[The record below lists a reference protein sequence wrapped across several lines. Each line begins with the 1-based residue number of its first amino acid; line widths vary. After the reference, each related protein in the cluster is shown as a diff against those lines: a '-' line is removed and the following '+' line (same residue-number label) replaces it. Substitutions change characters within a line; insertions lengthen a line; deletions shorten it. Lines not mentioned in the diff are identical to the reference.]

1 MRWRIP
7 IRSRVGN
14 AVLAVLGVLYFL
26 CAITLLGYSLMPV
39 SDTLYSPLS
48 AAGGA
53 EGLFSR
59 CVATEQRGQFR
70 VAAALGEGVERLAA
84 IALGGVVFINVA
96 VDNLQLRE
104 RVRPSAPGSPDRR
117 RVAAA
122 RP

>member
-26 CAITLLGYSLMPV
+26 CAITLIGYSLLTGWGTISPV
-39 SDTLYSPLS
+39 DLL
-48 AAGGA
+48 
-53 EGLFSR
+53 
-59 CVATEQRGQFR
+59 
-70 VAAALGEGVERLAA
+70 VELILAA
-84 IALGGVVFINVA
+84 IALGGVVFISVA

-104 RVRPSAPGSPDRR
+104 RVRPSAPRSPERR
-117 RVAAA
+117 TVAAA

>member
-26 CAITLLGYSLMPV
+26 CAITLLGYSLLTGWGAISPV
-39 SDTLYSPLS
+39 DLMIQLI
-48 AAGGA
+48 
-53 EGLFSR
+53 
-59 CVATEQRGQFR
+59 
-70 VAAALGEGVERLAA
+70 LAA
-84 IALGGVVFINVA
+84 IALGGVVFISVA

-104 RVRPSAPGSPDRR
+104 RIRPSAPGSPGRR
-117 RVAAA
+117 TVAAA

>member
-26 CAITLLGYSLMPV
+26 CAITLLGYSLLTGWGAISPV
-39 SDTLYSPLS
+39 DLLI
-48 AAGGA
+48 
-53 EGLFSR
+53 ELI
-59 CVATEQRGQFR
+59 
-70 VAAALGEGVERLAA
+70 LAA

-104 RVRPSAPGSPDRR
+104 RVRPSAPGSPDRQ